1 MARSKRASD
10 EQYNA
15 RRRAKR
21 ALARIGKSGIDL
33 NKKEYSKVAKQV
45 QALNNFINKSYFSKK
60 LQSYQASH
68 KEIAKAER
76 KLEST
81 NFYKSI
87 ISTNRRRPREPK
99 ELTQQQNNRLS
110 AMQEAHFHRNGEMS
124 RWEQAQF
131 YSYTQFIWE
140 GTSPSQRNNAIID
153 YLNDHGATVKEHGRE
168 VEVTNLKYAFD
179 FVKSMHAE
187 EWAMKRKSNKL
198 RRMKKSYWTEEDE
211 IFMNEVEQIPVSP
224 LPDTDQTYG
233 F

>member
-1 MARSKRASD
+1 MARAKRASD

-21 ALARIGKSGIDL
+21 ALARISKSGKNL

-45 QALNNFINKSYFSKK
+45 EALNNLINNSYFSKK
-60 LQSYQASH
+60 LQGYQANH
-68 KEIAKAER
+68 KEISKVES

-87 ISTNRRRPREPK
+87 ININRKRYREPK
-99 ELTQQQNNRLS
+99 ELTQAQNNRLS
-110 AMQEAHFHRNGEMS
+110 NMQEEHFHRNGEMS
-124 RWEQAQF
+124 RWEQSQF

-140 GTSPSQRNNAIID
+140 GTSASQRNNAIID
-153 YLNDHGATVKEHGRE
+153 YLNDHGAMVKEHGRE

-179 FVKSMHAE
+179 FVKAQHKE
-187 EWAMKRKSNKL
+187 EWEMKRKANKL
-198 RRMKKSYWTEEDE
+198 RRIKRSFWTEEDAN
-211 IFMNEVEQIPVSP
+211 FMNEVEQIPTSP
-224 LPDTDQTYG
+224 LPDNDQSYG